1 MAVQGSNMFLKLTGI
16 TGECQVEG
24 HKDEIEVMSYSEGM
38 NNLSSGGTGMGG
50 GVGRVEYRDFSFT
63 CKLERAVPNLMNYC
77 ADHKP
82 ISEAVFT
89 ATKMGGSGK
98 SYEYLQIKLKNA
110 RVSHVDIAGSANAEA
125 HVSVTLNFEE
135 IKTEYWM
142 ETPQG
147 GKGASVSAAW
157 SNKENKRV

>member
-16 TGECQVEG
+16 TGECQESN
-24 HKDEIEVMSYSEGM
+24 HKGQIEIMSYSEGL

-63 CKLERAVPNLMNYC
+63 CKLEKAVPNLMSFC

-89 ATKMGGSGK
+89 ATKMGGAGK
-98 SYEYLQIKLKNA
+98 SYEYLQITMKNA

-135 IKTEYWM
+135 IKTEYW
-142 ETPQG
+142 EENATG
-147 GKGASVSAAW
+147 GKGASVNAAW
-157 SNKENKRV
+157 NNKENKKV